1 MELIDQD
8 FDEKELNFAEKIKTN
23 QENIFQTI
31 DSETQPRT
39 RKLSNTIESNG
50 PISIVSSEQN
60 NNILNINLITNNQTK
75 HLKFLTQYKNIYVP
89 KIFLINYNDTS
100 IYPPKD
106 SIKTESLTQNFNNF
120 TFSFPFFNFQNNSSN
135 NEYLNY
141 GYNFNQWI
149 SGLEIVL
156 YINI

>member
-39 RKLSNTIESNG
+39 RKQFHTIESNG
-50 PISIVSSEQN
+50 PISIVSSTQN

-75 HLKFLTQYKNIYVP
+75 HLKFLTQYKNICS
-89 KIFLINYNDTS
+89 KN
-100 IYPPKD
+100 
-106 SIKTESLTQNFNNF
+106 
-120 TFSFPFFNFQNNSSN
+120 FFN
-135 NEYLNY
+135 
-141 GYNFNQWI
+141 
-149 SGLEIVL
+149 
-156 YINI
+156 